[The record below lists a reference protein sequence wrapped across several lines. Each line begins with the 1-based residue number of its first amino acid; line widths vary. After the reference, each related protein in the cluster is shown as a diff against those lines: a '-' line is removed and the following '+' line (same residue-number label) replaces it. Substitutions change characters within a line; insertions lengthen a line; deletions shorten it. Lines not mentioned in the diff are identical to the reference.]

1 MKGSAYDRATI
12 TSELPLLPLLDG
24 SVLLPGGFH
33 RVTASSESSAAL
45 VAHLLKRGASS
56 ETLADVAA
64 VPVLS
69 APPEAGATLLS
80 LDDHATTLDL
90 DRLHNI
96 GTAAR
101 VVEILRSPSDNFQLV
116 LEGRCRVKI
125 RDVTLAGGESAH
137 RNSNGMYI
145 AKVKQLDYFRA
156 GQHAR
161 DLAEDAGSNE
171 EIALQKRL
179 LKGVRTIFEAAQGPR
194 RDIGTR
200 TLQVLKSY
208 GPALTSDLVGS
219 LLAQN
224 PRQRLVL
231 LETIEVEKRLQIVNS
246 ALQQRLDAAGLAS
259 TSNSSSSSSKS
270 KQGKQGKQRPP
281 QVGGG
286 SGGNKINN
294 VTDVITKRNSTTPFS
309 SIQTTR
315 GGDSDDS
322 DDDDDDDF
330 LDATSSSSSVSLKSD
345 DPKALLM
352 KLKSANPPDEVFE
365 AAVREYRRLKRT
377 NEQHPGYASSLAYL
391 ETLASLPWSR
401 RTSHTNRKSV
411 PTASSSE
418 NDGDDSLQ
426 VSAKEEGVFTG
437 PSLAAVSARL
447 DADHYGLDKVKDRI
461 LQFVAVQ
468 SLRGWD
474 ANAPVLCL
482 VGPPGVGKTSIA
494 RSMAAA
500 LDRPFQRISL
510 GGVRDEAEIR
520 GHRRTYIGALP
531 GRVITALRR
540 AGVSD
545 AVLLLDEVDKT
556 GKDARGDPSAALL
569 EVLDPEQNFAFV
581 DTYLTVPVDLSK
593 VVFIATANTVAE
605 VPAPLLDRMEVVN
618 LSGYTVEEKLGIAE
632 KHLVQKALA
641 EHGMSVNQLKF
652 PIPALRVLIEGY
664 TREAGVRQLAQRL
677 AAICRY
683 VAVKLVS
690 ERELAGLSVRG
701 LSVQQQD
708 GEIEAKS
715 KFETERNHLR
725 ESSSYPLT
733 LLGPGSMQ
741 ALPEYSGE
749 KANRAAFSSMKPEG
763 EESQPHFPTSS
774 SSSLPS
780 PELLSSSS
788 LKLPVI
794 VTEALIEEILGPCRF
809 RGHDAAQRVA
819 SPGAA
824 AGLVYTASG
833 GAVQYI
839 ECLCVGTGH
848 HDTPGTL
855 TLTGQVGD
863 VLEESA
869 KIAVSWVRAH
879 ASALNLPI
887 GEKCPAHRWDV
898 HIHLPAGGVSKDGP
912 SAGVTLAVALVSLFT
927 GRCVRADTALTGELT
942 LRGLVLPV
950 GGVKEKVLA
959 ARDAG
964 MRQVILPSRNL
975 KDVEMELTEEERT
988 GIELT
993 PVERLDQVLRAAFDP
1008 PMALIP
1014 GEVGY
1019 TDARL

>member
-1 MKGSAYDRATI
+1 MKGSAHDRATI

-33 RVTASSESSAAL
+33 RIAASSESSAAL
-45 VAHLLKRGASS
+45 VAHLLKRGTSS
-56 ETLADVAA
+56 ESLADVAA

-69 APPEAGATLLS
+69 VPTEAGSTLLS
-80 LDDHATTLDL
+80 SDDHAATLDL
-90 DRLHNI
+90 DHLHNI

-125 RDVTLAGGESAH
+125 RDVTLKGSRIGH
-137 RNSNGMYI
+137 HDSNDGMYI

-161 DLAEDAGSNE
+161 DLAEDAASNE
-171 EIALQKRL
+171 EGELQKQL
-179 LKGVRTIFEAAQGPR
+179 LKGVRTIFEAAQGPSR
-194 RDIGTR
+194 NIGAR

-219 LLAQN
+219 LVAQN

-231 LETIEVEKRLQIVNS
+231 LSTLEVGKRLQIVNS
-246 ALQQRLDAAGLAS
+246 ALQQRLSAVGLVS
-259 TSNSSSSSSKS
+259 TSSSSSASKS
-270 KQGKQGKQRPP
+270 KQKNQEKQRPS
-281 QVGGG
+281 QV
-286 SGGNKINN
+286 GGNKINN
-294 VTDVITKRNSTTPFS
+294 VTDIITKRNNITPFS
-309 SIQTTR
+309 SIQATR
-315 GGDSDDS
+315 GDSGDSEDDE
-322 DDDDDDDF
+322 DDF
-330 LDATSSSSSVSLKSD
+330 LDATSSSSSSSTSLQSNE
-345 DPKALLM
+345 PKAFLM
-352 KLKSANPPDEVFE
+352 KLKSANPPAEVFE

-391 ETLASLPWSR
+391 ETLAGLPWSR
-401 RTSHTNRKSV
+401 QSGITRSIPSI
-411 PTASSSE
+411 SS
-418 NDGDDSLQ
+418 NGNNGDDT
-426 VSAKEEGVFTG
+426 VNNPSAKEEEEGVFKG

-461 LQFVAVQ
+461 IQFVAVQ

-531 GRVITALRR
+531 GRIITALRR

-569 EVLDPEQNFAFV
+569 EVLDPEQNAAFV

-618 LSGYTVEEKLGIAE
+618 LSGYTVEEKLGIAQ
-632 KHLVQKALA
+632 KHLVEKTLV
-641 EHGMSVNQLKF
+641 EHGISLHQLHF
-652 PIPALRVLIEGY
+652 PMLALRVLIEGY

-690 ERELAGLSVRG
+690 NREFSGPSVPG
-701 LSVQQQD
+701 VAVQQQD
-708 GEIEAKS
+708 DEEIGAKS
-715 KFETERNHLR
+715 TAR
-725 ESSSYPLT
+725 ESSSYSLT

-741 ALPEYSGE
+741 ATPEYSSE
-749 KANRAAFSSMKPEG
+749 KPNKNALISMKPTG
-763 EESQPHFPTSS
+763 DDDNNNNNNQPRFPTSV
-774 SSSLPS
+774 SSLPS

-788 LKLPVI
+788 LTLPITVN
-794 VTEALIEEILGPCRF
+794 ESLIEEILGPRRY

-848 HDTPGTL
+848 RDTPGTL
-855 TLTGQVGD
+855 TLTGQLGD

-879 ASALNLPI
+879 ARALNLPI
-887 GEKCPAHRWDV
+887 GENCPAHRWDV

-927 GRCVRADTALTGELT
+927 GRCVRGDTALTGELT

-959 ARDAG
+959 ARAAG

-988 GIELT
+988 GIEVT

-1008 PMALIP
+1008 PIMLIP
-1014 GEVGY
+1014 AELGY
-1019 TDARL
+1019 TEARL

>member
-1 MKGSAYDRATI
+1 MKRSTYDRATI

-24 SVLLPGGFH
+24 SILLPGGFH
-33 RVTASSESSAAL
+33 KVTASSESSAAL
-45 VAHLLKRGASS
+45 VAHLLKRGTSS
-56 ETLADVAA
+56 ESLADVAA

-69 APPEAGATLLS
+69 APTEASTTRLS
-80 LDDHATTLDL
+80 LDDDAAIFDL

-125 RDVTLAGGESAH
+125 RDVTLTGRGSSYQ
-137 RNSNGMYI
+137 NVDGMYI

-161 DLAEDAGSNE
+161 DLAEDASKE
-171 EIALQKRL
+171 EVKLQKQL
-179 LKGVRTIFEAAQGPR
+179 LKGVRTIFEAAHSPR

-208 GPALTSDLVGS
+208 GPALTSDLIGS

-224 PRQRLVL
+224 PHQRLVL
-231 LETIEVEKRLQIVNS
+231 LSTIEVEKRLHIVNS
-246 ALQQRLDAAGLAS
+246 ALQQRLAAVGLVS
-259 TSNSSSSSSKS
+259 TSSSSSSLKS
-270 KQGKQGKQRPP
+270 KQGKLEKQRPS
-281 QVGGG
+281 QSGGRRGGG
-286 SGGNKINN
+286 GKEINSI
-294 VTDVITKRNSTTPFS
+294 TDIVNTTKKNSTPPSSS
-309 SIQTTR
+309 SIQATR

-322 DDDDDDDF
+322 EDDEDNF
-330 LDATSSSSSVSLKSD
+330 LDATSSSSSSSLQSNE
-345 DPKALLM
+345 PKALLM
-352 KLKSANPPDEVFE
+352 KLKRANPPAEVFE

-377 NEQHPGYASSLAYL
+377 NEQHPGYASSVAYL
-391 ETLASLPWSR
+391 EILADLPWSR
-401 RTSHTNRKSV
+401 RSSHTERTSI
-411 PTASSSE
+411 PSTSS
-418 NDGDDSLQ
+418 NGDDNANAASG
-426 VSAKEEGVFTG
+426 EGVFIG
-437 PSLAAVSARL
+437 PTLTAVRAIL

-474 ANAPVLCL
+474 ARAPVLCL
-482 VGPPGVGKTSIA
+482 VGPPGVGKTSVA

-500 LDRPFQRISL
+500 LHRPFQRISL

-531 GRVITALRR
+531 GRVINALRR

-556 GKDARGDPSAALL
+556 GKDARGDPAAALL
-569 EVLDPEQNFAFV
+569 EVLDPEQNAAFV
-581 DTYLTVPVDLSK
+581 DTYLSVPVDLSK
-593 VVFIATANTVAE
+593 VVFVATANTVAE

-618 LSGYTVEEKLGIAE
+618 LSGYTAEEKLGIA
-632 KHLVQKALA
+632 KQHLIPKALA
-641 EHGMSVNQLKF
+641 EHGISLNQLNF
-652 PIPALRVLIEGY
+652 PTPALRVLVEGY

-690 ERELAGLSVRG
+690 EKQVAESSVPGLG
-701 LSVQQQD
+701 VQQQEE
-708 GEIEAKS
+708 EIEAKS
-715 KFETERNHLR
+715 ATR
-725 ESSSYPLT
+725 ESSSYQLT

-741 ALPEYSGE
+741 SIPEYSTE
-749 KANRAAFSSMKPEG
+749 KANRAAFPSMKVAG
-763 EESQPHFPTSS
+763 EENQPRFPTSP
-774 SSSLPS
+774 SLPS
-780 PELLSSSS
+780 PELSPSSS
-788 LKLPVI
+788 LSLPII
-794 VTEALIEEILGPCRF
+794 VTEALVEEILGPRHF
-809 RGHDAAQRVA
+809 RGHDAAQKVA

-824 AGLVYTASG
+824 AGLVWTAAG

-848 HDTPGTL
+848 HGTPGTL
-855 TLTGQVGD
+855 TLTGQLGD

-879 ASALNLPI
+879 AGALNLPI
-887 GEKCPAHRWDV
+887 GEQCPAHRWDV
-898 HIHLPAGGVSKDGP
+898 HIHLPAGGVPKDGP

-959 ARDAG
+959 AKAAG

-975 KDVEMELTEEERT
+975 KDVEMELTEEERM
-988 GIELT
+988 GIILT
-993 PVERLDQVLRAAFDP
+993 PAERLDQVLRAAFDP
-1008 PMALIP
+1008 PIGLIP
-1014 GEVGY
+1014 AEVGY
-1019 TDARL
+1019 PEARL